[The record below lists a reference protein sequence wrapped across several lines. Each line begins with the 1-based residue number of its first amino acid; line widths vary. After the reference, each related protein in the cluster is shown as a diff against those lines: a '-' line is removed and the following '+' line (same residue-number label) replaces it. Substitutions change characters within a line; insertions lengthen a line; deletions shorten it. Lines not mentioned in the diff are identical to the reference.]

1 MKIKAS
7 TKTQYSVAIGAGVMV
22 IFVAALVSNSFASAS
37 SVPQDSGITPD
48 QAIKAAADYLSVQS
62 SDFKSVELGTL
73 NGHQVYSVEIM
84 KGYEQLDVQVDS
96 VDGKIILVELDS
108 DSNQQTDN
116 SVEGPDGDGDGE
128 TADD

>member
-1 MKIKAS
+1 
-7 TKTQYSVAIGAGVMV
+7 
-22 IFVAALVSNSFASAS
+22 
-37 SVPQDSGITPD
+37 
-48 QAIKAAADYLSVQS
+48 
-62 SDFKSVELGTL
+62 
-73 NGHQVYSVEIM
+73 M

-128 TADD
+128 TTDD